1 MRADHVRITIAI
13 LLALLLVWLQ
23 YRLWLGDGGIPG
35 VLKLETEVE
44 IVRAETEKLHERNQ
58 ALEAE
63 VHDLKQGLE
72 AIEERARS
80 EMGMIREGEAYFQV
94 IDSLPPAPQPDV
106 HTDD

>member
-1 MRADHVRITIAI
+1 MRITIAI

-23 YRLWLGDGGIPG
+23 YRLWLGDGGIP
-35 VLKLETEVE
+35 VMLKLETEVE
-44 IVRAETEKLHERNQ
+44 SVRAEIGKLNERNQ

-80 EMGMIREGEAYFQV
+80 DMGMIREGEAYFQV
-94 IDSLPPAPQPDV
+94 IDSLPPAPQLDV
-106 HTDD
+106 HADD

>member
-1 MRADHVRITIAI
+1 VKITMAI
-13 LLALLLVWLQ
+13 LLVLLVWLQ
-23 YRLWLGDGGIPG
+23 YRLWLGDGGIPD

-44 IVRAETEKLHERNQ
+44 SVQAETEKLQERNQ

-63 VHDLKQGLE
+63 VHDLKQGLA

-94 IDSLPPAPQPDV
+94 IDSLPPAPEPDV
-106 HTDD
+106 HADD

>member
-1 MRADHVRITIAI
+1 VRITLAI
-13 LLALLLVWLQ
+13 LLVLLVWLQ
-23 YRLWLGDGGIPG
+23 YRLWLGDGGIPD
-35 VLKLETEVE
+35 VLKLQTEVE

-80 EMGMIREGEAYFQV
+80 DMGMIRDGEAYFQV
-94 IDSLPPAPQPDV
+94 IESLPPAPEQEV
-106 HTDD
+106 HGDD

>member
-1 MRADHVRITIAI
+1 MAI
-13 LLALLLVWLQ
+13 LLVLLVWLQ
-23 YRLWLGDGGIPG
+23 YRLWLGDGGIPD
-35 VLKLETEVE
+35 VLRLETEVE

-80 EMGMIREGEAYFQV
+80 EMGMIRDGEAYFQV
-94 IDSLPPAPQPDV
+94 IELLPPT
-106 HTDD
+106 TDAEHQGDE

>member
-1 MRADHVRITIAI
+1 MAI
-13 LLALLLVWLQ
+13 LLVLLVWLQ
-23 YRLWLGDGGIPG
+23 YRLWLGDGGIPD
-35 VLKLETEVE
+35 VLELETEVE
-44 IVRAETEKLHERNQ
+44 NVRAETEKLHERNQ

-94 IDSLPPAPQPDV
+94 IETRPSIPEQ
-106 HTDD
+106 DDHGDD

>member
-1 MRADHVRITIAI
+1 MRITLAI
-13 LLALLLVWLQ
+13 LLVLLVWLQ
-23 YRLWLGDGGIPG
+23 YRLWLGDGGIPDM
-35 VLKLETEVE
+35 LRLETEVE
-44 IVRAETEKLHERNQ
+44 IVRAETDRLHERNQ

-94 IDSLPPAPQPDV
+94 IDELPVTPEPDV
-106 HTDD
+106 HDDK

>member
-1 MRADHVRITIAI
+1 MAI
-13 LLALLLVWLQ
+13 LLVLLVWLQ
-23 YRLWLGDGGIPG
+23 YRLWLGDGGIPD

-44 IVRAETEKLHERNQ
+44 LVRAETEKLHERNQ

-63 VHDLKQGLE
+63 VQDLKQGLE

-94 IDSLPPAPQPDV
+94 IESLPSEPDADV
-106 HTDD
+106 HADE

>member
-1 MRADHVRITIAI
+1 MAI
-13 LLALLLVWLQ
+13 LLVLLVWVQ
-23 YRLWLGDGGIPG
+23 YRLWLGDGGIPD
-35 VLKLETEVE
+35 VLRLETEVE
-44 IVRAETEKLHERNQ
+44 IVRAETERLHERNL

-94 IDSLPPAPQPDV
+94 IESLPSSTGPDV
-106 HTDD
+106 HGDD